1 MVVDIDYVLAG
12 VVLFIGP
19 VHGRSAVRDTL
30 DLQVGR
36 ELLLL
41 WTFSQSEET

>member
-1 MVVDIDYVLAG
+1 MVEDITDVLAG

-30 DLQVGR
+30 DLQVCR

-41 WTFSQSEET
+41 WTLSQSEET